1 MKKKLILLAII
12 VCAIIAL
19 GVIVGMNTR
28 NRRPSLPMATVEPS
42 GAIKLPEPRFK
53 GPVSVEEAL
62 LKRRSVRE
70 YKDEPL
76 TLAEVSQL
84 LWAAQGV
91 TDPRGF
97 RTAPSAGALYP
108 LELYLVVGRVEG
120 LSVGVYRYV
129 PDGHYL
135 LRVADGDRREELA
148 AAALGQAY
156 VRDAPIDLVLSAVTE
171 RTTSRYGY
179 RGVRYVHMEAGHVGQ
194 NVHLQA
200 VSLGL
205 GTVMIGAF
213 TDEQVK
219 QVVGLPKEE
228 VPLYIMPVGRLP

>member
-1 MKKKLILLAII
+1 MRKRLILFVVVLCL
-12 VCAIIAL
+12 VVAL
-19 GVIVGMNTR
+19 GVTFTMTMRGK
-28 NRRPSLPMATVEPS
+28 RPVSPMAGEPA
-42 GAIKLPEPRFK
+42 GAIQLPEPRLK

-62 LKRRSVRE
+62 LRRRSVRE

-84 LWAAQGV
+84 LWAAQGI
-91 TDPRGF
+91 TDPRGY

-120 LSVGVYRYV
+120 LSAGIYHYI

-135 LRVADGDRREELA
+135 LPVAGGDRRAELA

-156 VRDAPIDLVLSAVTE
+156 VRDAPIDLVLSAIPE
-171 RTTSRYGY
+171 RTTKRYGY
-179 RGVRYVHMEAGHVGQ
+179 RGIQYVHMEAGHVGQ

-213 TDEQVK
+213 TDERVK
-219 QVVGLPKEE
+219 QVMNLSKEE